1 MISNFAFGK
10 SHRLLKADD
19 FKAVFDQTSFKVHQP
34 NLLFFVKK
42 SELNDSR
49 LGLAI
54 TKKKVKRANERN
66 RLKRLVRENF
76 RLFQHDFLMP
86 VDVVVIVKQDIKLV
100 SNMVLHEQI
109 EAGFLQI
116 NIQLQKRFMSLNNV

>member
-1 MISNFAFGK
+1 
-10 SHRLLKADD
+10 
-19 FKAVFDQTSFKVHQP
+19 
-34 NLLFFVKK
+34 
-42 SELNDSR
+42 
-49 LGLAI
+49 
-54 TKKKVKRANERN
+54 
-66 RLKRLVRENF
+66 
-76 RLFQHDFLMP
+76 MP

>member
-1 MISNFAFGK
+1 M
-10 SHRLLKADD
+10 
-19 FKAVFDQTSFKVHQP
+19 
-34 NLLFFVKK
+34 
-42 SELNDSR
+42 
-49 LGLAI
+49 
-54 TKKKVKRANERN
+54 
-66 RLKRLVRENF
+66 RENF